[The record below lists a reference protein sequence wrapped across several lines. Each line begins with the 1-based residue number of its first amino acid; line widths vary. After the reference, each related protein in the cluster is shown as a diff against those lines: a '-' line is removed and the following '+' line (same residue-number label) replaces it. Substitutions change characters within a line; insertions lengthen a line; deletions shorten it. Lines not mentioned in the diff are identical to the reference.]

1 MAPNNWDPLIFA
13 HEQPSEQ
20 CTVRVKRD
28 LAEFNANPPPG
39 IFVAAEE
46 NNISKVHAI
55 IVGPVGTP
63 YEGGFFQFF
72 LKFPTDYPMSP
83 PRVRH
88 ITTDAGRVL
97 FNQHFY
103 RSGEVC
109 LSILGTTTGPT
120 WSPVQTLSTLLVSV
134 QSMMNEKPYFEGFR
148 TEETPGASDQY
159 NELIRHETMRVT
171 VCDQVEAC
179 LKETIECPSS
189 LSSQILKLFL
199 ESYDKYEDAVS
210 TKLHLTD
217 RQMKDPYTRVVS
229 KYQYETLL
237 TRLKSLREQVDKK
250 NEEAAKAAA

>member
-55 IVGPVGTP
+55 IAGPVGTP

-103 RSGEVC
+103 RS
-109 LSILGTTTGPT
+109 
-120 WSPVQTLSTLLVSV
+120 
-134 QSMMNEKPYFEGFR
+134 
-148 TEETPGASDQY
+148 EETPGASDQY
-159 NELIRHETMRVT
+159 NDLIRHETMRVA

-179 LKETIECPSS
+179 LKETIKCPPS

-199 ESYDKYEDAVS
+199 ESYDKYEYAVS

-237 TRLKSLREQVDKK
+237 SRLKSLREQVDKK
-250 NEEAAKAAA
+250 NEEAAKAAAEAAA